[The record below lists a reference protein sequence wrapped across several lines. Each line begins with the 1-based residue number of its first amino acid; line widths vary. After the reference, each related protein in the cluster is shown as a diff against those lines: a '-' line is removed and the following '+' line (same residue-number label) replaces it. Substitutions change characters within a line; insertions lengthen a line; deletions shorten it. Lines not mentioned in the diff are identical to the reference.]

1 MVTLGPQK
9 RRLQD
14 WRTDTNIIVSS
25 NPVIPNGLAKALTN
39 KRQRLQEPAITATAE
54 VTSAA
59 EAAVA
64 RSSHSDVPITSAS
77 SEEVLGEDTGTAITA
92 DPLLSAV
99 TSTQLANIFQVSE
112 EKITKMRKN
121 GNFYSLIDITS
132 MVTHKNNDFAAQQIR
147 FLKERYPQLLR
158 SIAFIQFGGR
168 GQRPTPAADAL
179 TLAKFMQRL
188 PNADPGKCMQ
198 AARLLGEMT
207 GYSAEDIDAACQEP
221 VERTQKVR
229 DEDAVGRILQRLEFE
244 YIPQFKIADKRV
256 DFMITTEWG
265 RILLEVDENQ
275 HKKYGLPSEVARTCL
290 IQDWAL
296 EQNGSTLLVRFN
308 PDKFSVGGEDM
319 CTTWTTRADFLTR
332 MLRDVQATK
341 PTQAFEIIFL
351 YYDMG
356 ADGKPCLLADPHV
369 PVAIQDSTRIYLLDS
384 SQSTTGV
391 ASSSHTDLPI
401 TNPPSEEVVGEDTG
415 TAVAADSSP
424 SIVTPTQ
431 LASIFQVS
439 KEKITKMRK
448 KDTLYSLIDIAMMV
462 TGMPVTNAAEQ
473 IRRVRERFNEVDAK
487 CVNLKFPGRG
497 QRDTPVGDIYTVVE
511 LIMLLPGKRA
521 GMIRS
526 EASRL
531 FVKFHGGDLS
541 LVDEV
546 IEKRENQDTL
556 RLEAPAHPAR
566 AFGEAVEER
575 TGTTDEQT
583 RDLEKRLIER
593 QEASARMTS
602 YDPLRMSEEHHQH
615 KDEMNDKHIQGL
627 EQVHGNLSQ
636 LTGCV
641 AVLDDF
647 DHQNKPRNF
656 ECPDTGGYPC

>member
-1 MVTLGPQK
+1 
-9 RRLQD
+9 
-14 WRTDTNIIVSS
+14 
-25 NPVIPNGLAKALTN
+25 
-39 KRQRLQEPAITATAE
+39 
-54 VTSAA
+54 
-59 EAAVA
+59 
-64 RSSHSDVPITSAS
+64 
-77 SEEVLGEDTGTAITA
+77 
-92 DPLLSAV
+92 
-99 TSTQLANIFQVSE
+99 
-112 EKITKMRKN
+112 
-121 GNFYSLIDITS
+121 
-132 MVTHKNNDFAAQQIR
+132 
-147 FLKERYPQLLR
+147 
-158 SIAFIQFGGR
+158 
-168 GQRPTPAADAL
+168 
-179 TLAKFMQRL
+179 
-188 PNADPGKCMQ
+188 
-198 AARLLGEMT
+198 
-207 GYSAEDIDAACQEP
+207 
-221 VERTQKVR
+221 
-229 DEDAVGRILQRLEFE
+229 
-244 YIPQFKIADKRV
+244 
-256 DFMITTEWG
+256 
-265 RILLEVDENQ
+265 
-275 HKKYGLPSEVARTCL
+275 
-290 IQDWAL
+290 
-296 EQNGSTLLVRFN
+296 
-308 PDKFSVGGEDM
+308 
-319 CTTWTTRADFLTR
+319 
-332 MLRDVQATK
+332 
-341 PTQAFEIIFL
+341 
-351 YYDMG
+351 
-356 ADGKPCLLADPHV
+356 
-369 PVAIQDSTRIYLLDS
+369 
-384 SQSTTGV
+384 
-391 ASSSHTDLPI
+391 
-401 TNPPSEEVVGEDTG
+401 VVGEDTG